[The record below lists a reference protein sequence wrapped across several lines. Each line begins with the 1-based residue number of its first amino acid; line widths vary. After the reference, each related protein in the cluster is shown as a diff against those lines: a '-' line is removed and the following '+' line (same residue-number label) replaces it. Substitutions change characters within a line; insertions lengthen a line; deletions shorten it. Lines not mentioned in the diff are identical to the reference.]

1 MAQTVLLFPGPGSFL
16 PGALSGLASPDSATV
31 RTLEAIDTVAVQYG
45 WRPLTPVLTSASP
58 APTPDEERSLLWL
71 GFFAT
76 SLALA
81 HESREAKL
89 EPEVLMGHSGGEIT
103 ALAAAGAFSAADGAR
118 ILIERVRALAA
129 SETAVGT
136 MTVLDAVGRRAAGLI
151 AAVGDR
157 SLALAVENG
166 PRQSV
171 VSGQSTAIARLE
183 AAATALGWRSRRLA
197 MPYTLHNPQLADA
210 TAGFLEAIADLPLR
224 GPRMPVY
231 SPLLKKF
238 VVSTADVRE
247 VLAVHLTRPVEF
259 GQALHRLHEEGFDQF
274 VECGARSVLAD
285 LVGDVLPLA
294 ARALSLM
301 PRRLTREEFNE
312 LAGGQRLSDAAVPVD
327 TGLPQVGTPAPVPD
341 PAPATSP
348 SQAAAPAPA
357 PDAGRTQPT
366 PAANS
371 AEPGTESLPADDEE
385 LHRQLRTVYASVLQY
400 PEDVFTPDADLE
412 GDLGV
417 SSIKQ
422 TEIFARLL
430 DRFDLPTPS
439 ADTRVS
445 AYRNLARI
453 AGLLRSLADGS

>member
-1 MAQTVLLFPGPGSFL
+1 MSQTVLLFPGPGSFL
-16 PGALSGLASPDSATV
+16 PGALSGLASPDSATA
-31 RTLEAIDTVAVQYG
+31 RTLEAVDTVAIQHG
-45 WRPLTPVLTSASP
+45 WRPLAAVLTSVSP

-81 HESREAKL
+81 NESREAKL

-129 SETAVGT
+129 SETASGS
-136 MTVLDAVGRRAAGLI
+136 MTVLDAVGRRAAGLV

-166 PRQSV
+166 PQQSV
-171 VSGQSTAIARLE
+171 VSGRSAAIARLE
-183 AAATALGWRSRRLA
+183 AAATALGWRTRRLA

-210 TAGFLEAIADLPLR
+210 TAGFLDAIADLPLR
-224 GPRMPVY
+224 GPRLPVY

-238 VVSTADVRE
+238 VVSAADVRE

-259 GQALHRLHEEGFDQF
+259 GQALQRLYEEGFDRF

-294 ARALSLM
+294 ARAFSLM
-301 PRRLTREEFNE
+301 PRRLTREEFHE
-312 LAGGQRLSDAAVPVD
+312 LAGGQGFLDAAVPVD
-327 TGLPQVGTPAPVPD
+327 TGLPQVDALAPVP
-341 PAPATSP
+341 ATGP
-348 SQAAAPAPA
+348 SEAAAPAP
-357 PDAGRTQPT
+357 RTDRSQPA
-366 PAANS
+366 PAADGAAS
-371 AEPGTESLPADDEE
+371 DTESLPADEAE
-385 LHRQLRTVYASVLQY
+385 LHRQLRAVYASVLQY

>member
-1 MAQTVLLFPGPGSFL
+1 MAQTALLFPGPGSSL
-16 PGALSGLASPDSATV
+16 PGALSDLASPDSATV
-31 RTLEAIDTVAVQYG
+31 RTLGTIDAVAARHG
-45 WRPLTPVLTSASP
+45 WEPFTSVLTSASP
-58 APTPDEERSLLWL
+58 APTSDQEHSLLWL

-76 SLALA
+76 SLALS

-118 ILIERVRALAA
+118 ILIERVQALAA
-129 SETAVGT
+129 SETAGGA
-136 MTVLDAVGRRAAGLI
+136 MTVLDAAARRAAGLV

-171 VSGQSTAIARLE
+171 ISGGSAAIARLE
-183 AAATALGWRSRRLA
+183 AAATALGWRTRRLA
-197 MPYTLHNPQLADA
+197 MPYTLHNPQLGDA
-210 TAGFLEAIADLPLR
+210 TERFLGAISDLPLR

-238 VVSTADVRE
+238 VVSAADVRE

-259 GQALHRLHEEGFDQF
+259 GQALQRLYDDGCDRF

-294 ARALSLM
+294 AHARSLL

-312 LAGGQRLSDAAVPVD
+312 LAGGRYLSDTPVPSETGLPPVD
-327 TGLPQVGTPAPVPD
+327 T
-341 PAPATSP
+341 PAPATGP
-348 SQAAAPAPA
+348 SQGAVHT
-357 PDAGRTQPT
+357 PDTDRPQPT
-366 PAANS
+366 RAADG
-371 AEPGTESLPADDEE
+371 AEPRPGVGSLPADSEE

-412 GDLGV
+412 ADLGV

-430 DRFDLPTPS
+430 DRFNLPTPS

-445 AYRNLARI
+445 AYRNLGRI
-453 AGLLRSLADGS
+453 AGLLRSLADDS